1 MRATTQL
8 CGKTAIRENSH
19 KKALLSILASFE
31 MDYSLLRKPL
41 QKVFTELGGVQ
52 IVAHFDVGC

>member
-19 KKALLSILASFE
+19 KNASLSILGPFE
-31 MDYSLLRKPL
+31 MDSQ
-41 QKVFTELGGVQ
+41 QKAFTELQ
-52 IVAHFDVGC
+52 IVAHFDVRC